1 MLATAK
7 LVAFIPTK
15 DAARARAFYETTL
28 GLRFV
33 QDDNFALVMESN
45 GTTIRI
51 ARVGDFTPF
60 PFTILGWA
68 VEDID
73 AAVAGLTSKGVQF
86 NRYGFLEQNPNG
98 VWTAPPDPA
107 GHAARVAWFPD
118 PEGNILSLS
127 QH

>member
-15 DAARARAFYETTL
+15 DAARARTFYEDTL

-51 ARVGDFTPF
+51 ARVGDFTPY
-60 PFTILGWA
+60 PFTVLGWA

-73 AAVAGLTSKGVQF
+73 AAVADLAAKGVQF
-86 NRYGFLEQNPNG
+86 NRYSFLEQSPNG
-98 VWTAPPDPA
+98 VWTAP
-107 GHAARVAWFPD
+107 GNAAKVAWFPD
-118 PEGNILSLS
+118 PDGNLLSLS